1 MNGIVQ
7 TVVHLPVF
15 GLVLTLAV
23 YLGSL
28 WLHRRTGRPALLTP
42 VFVTV
47 VVVAAVLEL
56 VGLPYAQYLEQVTVL
71 TLLLGPATVALAL
84 PLLANGRALA
94 RSAAPVLL
102 ALLTGAVVSLGVTV
116 GVLRAFG
123 TDPGILRSVLPRS
136 VTSPVALTLA
146 ESLQASAPLAVVL
159 TILSGILGAVFAPIL
174 LSLAR
179 VDDPRARGL
188 RDRPHFPRDRH
199 LACARRVARDRR
211 LVERRDGAER
221 AGHDPRPAAA
231 RAPRVRV
238 SGRTPTSG
246 AYL

>member
-1 MNGIVQ
+1 MSDAVR
-7 TVVHLPVF
+7 TVVHLPIF

-23 YLGSL
+23 YLGAL

-56 VGLPYAQYLEQVTVL
+56 VGLPYAEYLQQVTVL

-94 RSAAPVLL
+94 RSAGSVLL
-102 ALLTGAVVSLGVTV
+102 ALITGAVVSLGVTV

-123 TDPGILRSVLPRS
+123 TDPQILRSVLPRS

-159 TILSGILGAVFAPIL
+159 TILSGILGAVFAPVL

-179 VDDPRARGL
+179 VQDPRARGFAIGL
-188 RDRPHFPRDRH
+188 TSHGIGTSRALDESPVTGGWSSAAMVLNA
-199 LACARRVARDRR
+199 LAMT
-211 LVERRDGAER
+211 LVL
-221 AGHDPRPAAA
+221 PLL
-231 RAPRVRV
+231 APFV
-238 SGRTPTSG
+238 SG
-246 AYL
+246 